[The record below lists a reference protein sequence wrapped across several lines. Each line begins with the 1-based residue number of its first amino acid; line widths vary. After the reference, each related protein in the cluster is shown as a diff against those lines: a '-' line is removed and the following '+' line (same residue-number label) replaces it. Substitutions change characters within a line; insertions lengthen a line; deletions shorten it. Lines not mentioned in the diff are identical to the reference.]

1 MPELKEDFNRVTFI
15 LKEGV
20 IKNIEIM
27 EESKEITL
35 KILYVGNDIS
45 FINQLS
51 EDNRFSVVHKSNG
64 LFAMNWITNN
74 NFDVFK
80 ENKEALYFNHYDCPE
95 IDAIICNIYLP
106 GMNAFDFFNEIKR
119 KKIFDGIPFI
129 ILTNKFDFQLRNR
142 CIQNGIDDYYTLP
155 VNNQN
160 LYERIIFLKEYK
172 QETKEQRFIVKPSE
186 IKPYKISLLKR
197 TFDILV
203 AGTALLL
210 LSPLMILVAI
220 AIRLESKGK
229 VYYISKRVGANYKTF
244 DFYKFRSMYPDA
256 DKRLRELEHLNV
268 YAQNEKIED
277 ECPRCAKLENGKKC
291 SPIVYFDGN
300 EMCEYMAIK
309 KRNARKAFLKIVND
323 PRITKVGKFI
333 RNTSIDEL
341 PQLINILKGDMSIVG
356 NRPLPVNEAEA
367 ITKQGWGKR
376 FQAAAG
382 LTGLWQVELRGR
394 GGVMSEE
401 ERFKLDN
408 EYAEHNSFW
417 GDIKLIFRTIG
428 VFIQKENV

>member
-1 MPELKEDFNRVTFI
+1 MEDN
-15 LKEGV
+15 K
-20 IKNIEIM
+20 KNI
-27 EESKEITL
+27 L
-35 KILYVGNDIS
+35 KILYVGNDNS
-45 FINQLS
+45 LVEKLS
-51 EDNRFSVVHKSNG
+51 ENYMFEVFHKTNG
-64 LFAMNWITNN
+64 LIAMNWITNN

-80 ENKEALYFNHYDCPE
+80 ENKETLFFNPYDCPE
-95 IDAIICNIYLP
+95 IDAILCNIYLS
-106 GMNAFDFFNEIKR
+106 GMNAFSFFNEIK
-119 KKIFDGIPFI
+119 KKKLFEDIPFI
-129 ILTNKFDFQLRNR
+129 ILTNKFDLIIRNN
-142 CIQNGIDDYYTLP
+142 CIQKGIDDYYTLP
-155 VNNQN
+155 IDNQD
-160 LYERIIFLKEYK
+160 LYDRIQFLKEYK
-172 QETKEQRFIVKPSE
+172 REIKSKDFLLKPSE
-186 IKPYKISLLKR
+186 IKPYKISILKR

-210 LSPLMILVAI
+210 LSPLMLLVAL

-229 VYYISKRVGANYKTF
+229 VYYISKRVGANYKIF

-277 ECPRCAKLENGKKC
+277 VCPRCAKLPEGQKC

-300 EMCEYMAIK
+300 EMCEYLAIK

>member
-1 MPELKEDFNRVTFI
+1 MENN
-15 LKEGV
+15 
-20 IKNIEIM
+20 KN
-27 EESKEITL
+27 STL
-35 KILYVGNDIS
+35 KILYVGNDLS
-45 FINQLS
+45 LVTQLS
-51 EDNRFSVVHKSNG
+51 DDIQFEIFHKTNG
-64 LFAMNWITNN
+64 LIAMNWITNN

-80 ENKEALYFNHYDCPE
+80 ENKETLYFNPYDYPE
-95 IDAIICNIYLP
+95 IDAILCNIYLP
-106 GMNAFDFFNEIKR
+106 GMNAFNFFNEIK
-119 KKIFDGIPFI
+119 KKKLFEKIPFI
-129 ILTNKFDFQLRNR
+129 IITNKFDIILRNS
-142 CIQNGIDDYYTLP
+142 CIQKGIDDYYTMP
-155 VNNQN
+155 IDKQN
-160 LYERIIFLKEYK
+160 LYERIQFLKEYK
-172 QETKEQRFIVKPSE
+172 NEIKNKDFELKPSE
-186 IKPYKISLLKR
+186 IKPYKISILKR
-197 TFDILV
+197 TFDIIV

-210 LSPLMILVAI
+210 LSPLLIFIAI

-268 YAQNEKIED
+268 YAQNEKID
-277 ECPRCAKLENGKKC
+277 DVCPRCSKLSDGKKC

-300 EMCEYMAIK
+300 EMCEYIAIK

-356 NRPLPVNEAEA
+356 NRPLPINEAEA

-408 EYAEHNSFW
+408 EYAEHNSFI
-417 GDIKLIFRTIG
+417 GDLKLIFRTIG